1 MTEKIVMD
9 ALVQMKRT
17 GNLLNEVEDLTRQL
31 GQAIDRNDQ
40 VSMQMLVGMR
50 EEPLDKLRAADQAI
64 REQLEALS
72 GGDEAAALAAML
84 NGGPPA
90 QPEERAQQLLC
101 EQVAANRRRLNQII
115 ELDKGAEPAAGAGEC
130 RLPAQRSA
138 GIKETCAPCRK
149 EGAQATISARWTPG
163 RYSVKRFK
171 Y

>member
-90 QPEERAQQLLC
+90 QPEERAQQRLC
-101 EQVAANRRRLNQII
+101 AQVAANRRRLNQII
-115 ELDKGAEPAAGAGEC
+115 ELDKVLNQRLGRANAASQPNGLQG
-130 RLPAQRSA
+130 
-138 GIKETCAPCRK
+138 
-149 EGAQATISARWTPG
+149 
-163 RYSVKRFK
+163 
-171 Y
+171 

>member
-64 REQLEALS
+64 REQLEVLS

-115 ELDKGAEPAAGAGEC
+115 ELDKVLNQRLGRANAASQPNGLQG
-130 RLPAQRSA
+130 
-138 GIKETCAPCRK
+138 
-149 EGAQATISARWTPG
+149 
-163 RYSVKRFK
+163 
-171 Y
+171 